1 MKQSN
6 LSKYI
11 LFVFISFLT
20 FVGVAFAESFTVA
33 PGDTHPIRGTNCSVT
48 SGTAILSPSDVKDD
62 YYTFNAP
69 ADAGGETGEISCD
82 NTSYTYT
89 ISSNNGGNNGGN
101 SSNGGSTTIRTEKI
115 ESVIS
120 LVGGSK
126 IVSYTHNE
134 YLQVEEVACPD
145 GNGICD
151 LKVKPTS
158 EGKELNINGTVTITY
173 IDSNG
178 NEVTKTITLELDS
191 FMGARAFYGGAQ
203 CGFDSNWT
211 RKSYDNYNFY
221 QGNGS
226 ATLPSCTMQ
235 SVYGEL
241 TFKGWQQGDNRT
253 VVKALGQC
261 DGAVSAGTNVTNG
274 DYSACFEGR
283 ITVQLA
289 VNDGNI
295 DNLSDWQYANGRGY
309 IYVGSGDKAKLPN
322 LVFTGFDKEK
332 TLKEWTNGTTT
343 AQPGDEVELNG
354 DVWRAVVETT
364 SVTNRDYH
372 KRIYIGKTEDL
383 YVEGITGCSTSASE
397 LTANWDASTGKCS
410 ITGNSATTDEVDV
423 NVQVGSETLTFKFTV
438 SSNTGL
444 SQNGDS
450 DFVINTDT
458 NVDYDISNSNIDTD
472 GVIRPVPN
480 NFRVTYTSGVGH
492 SFAISG
498 NIGNS
503 LMYEAVWPEN
513 GVDKPHVAFCLDPG
527 KWGPGGG
534 VSVYIPSSI
543 DYHVTE
549 SMSGFIG
556 NKMPDELARIVTYVV
571 ETVIPAAGGESGF
584 HQGQSEDR
592 AAANV
597 AIRLVAMSC
606 GVDNKNPEPG
616 LASHYNHY
624 KSGATAI
631 KALETSGNYNIAS
644 ITNVLKTELG
654 LSQDSLISKIATYLV
669 DYKGT
674 DLPERI
680 SGEIKR
686 TIDTRESSA
695 VSGDTYTVHYTGTL
709 ILPSGVT
716 EAELV
721 PTECNSHTGETGVS
735 CSVATTPLTLN
746 NEESN
751 NQGVPVFDYD
761 VILTV
766 DAKKVEQP
774 KDSEEKKKVSFKLK
788 YGTNGTAVN
797 DVYLAEAI
805 KPYGSYLLQR
815 MLVFDMSADP
825 TVYIYFSPIPN
836 QCLDLDILNPDNC
849 TESSCD
855 LPTFNKDLFKNSGCC
870 ADVLDETSYV
880 SQAVCLGKCTTSTFA
895 NVCKYPGSPEEAA
908 AGELYQIKEGA
919 LYASGNYTNKIG
931 ECIVNVSD
939 EFKTSTRDSFSRT
952 DDNGNSINVDSYSS
966 NRYCAVTCKEDWIL
980 SMDTFGNYIGERAVA
995 AGTWF
1000 QILNDIYIS
1009 GSRSCYT
1016 SYIDYDKYM
1025 NELSN
1030 ESNKIVIN
1038 YNNYNIYSRQYTDI
1052 DNQTNGQDKKIK
1064 EENLSASCILYHNC
1078 DDTGVRPSDLDSSVN
1093 PDYDKSKGKCF
1104 ADKSPTCPAGY
1115 SYDSDDNN
1123 CQKPIACPAGSA
1135 PGSSCHTSTSVNPV
1149 PGMSLNGSTDMM
1161 EVEYELPC
1169 KTKGQTLD
1177 YSLPTND
1184 KVIDENEKFLIN
1196 NQTDQVKTVFGQNL
1210 KTQNPLKTDGKI
1222 DYKREDKIQCKITI
1236 EKDDD
1241 AEATL
1246 ECKYIDPIHNYST
1259 PTGVNEAISTLQGN
1273 LSDMDLFCTST
1284 VSVNGFNF
1292 CKCGNAA
1299 EQPDDYNCEYTSDM
1313 LQKRD
1318 DVLTNVMGP
1327 DVKNSTENIAL
1338 EFKNQIATSHN
1349 KIYKYSEDM
1358 YDCQHFELY
1367 NTSDDTKT
1375 YEYYEKDG
1383 TKKTV
1388 GYANNDA
1395 KSDSILGEA
1404 REFVQINTAYNPV
1417 GSYNYDETG
1426 FMTIL
1431 GKDNVL
1437 VPDMHKNDEV
1447 LGGSYVD
1454 TSHGYDPDVEADVVA
1469 FDKYGKKYS
1478 QSDEKVYLSRNKLE
1492 TNYYSHDNDAN
1503 GLWTKDNTP
1512 DNWKNYNDGN
1522 ESSPDPK
1529 EVNKIITLCTIGEHS
1544 GLEYSTYS
1552 GADLTDS
1559 NSGSMGYKDNGGS
1572 TYLPYTDGESEVKWT
1587 KGTCYQVN
1595 VKYYKTHYITSKI
1608 SNSSY
1613 YKNKGNWYQR
1623 GNDIKEH
1630 GDTWEEALS
1639 NANSR
1644 SGSSTNYNRD
1654 TEKGHWS
1661 VMGTKNVFP
1670 ISMTTP
1676 RNLYQYTYTFA
1687 DIGSYSDGR
1696 LGRIMGDDESIIKL
1710 NSRSCFYEV
1719 YEEMCLCCGSK
1730 INSYVEGSQEVTKD
1744 FIDDN
1749 NFGYNQIYGD
1759 EIDRDKTNGILN
1771 VVSSSVSL
1779 NDLSSN
1785 YNSGRV
1791 TPVNWSNNSPF
1802 FYNGTTYFTDKG
1814 DVALK
1819 EIEVKGE
1826 TAYSETPEYSYLLT
1840 PSTLSAIRDYNSSN
1854 GYEVNFNNLEVY
1866 GRYTIEPV
1874 ASCSGSGCDWGDS
1887 LTDFEKDNNYIT
1899 FRHYGSKFLENEM
1912 EDYGAVYDGTISR
1925 FKDKN
1930 SNVCYVVQG
1939 DVNLSDN
1946 ENELASKVQ
1955 SDKCRWVDYIS
1966 TNGGTFRLAFK

>member
-1 MKQSN
+1 MKKSN

-89 ISSNNGGNNGGN
+89 ITSNNGGNNGGN

-253 VVKALGQC
+253 IVKALGQC

-410 ITGNSATTDEVDV
+410 ISGLSATTSEVDV
-423 NVQVGSETLTFKFTV
+423 NVQVGSDTMTFKFTV
-438 SSNTGL
+438 SSSAGL

-450 DFVINTDT
+450 DFVINIDANVNYDLDT
-458 NVDYDISNSNIDTD
+458 KYEDDNGIIKKVPETFY
-472 GVIRPVPN
+472 IRRGDASYSIN
-480 NFRVTYTSGVGH
+480 K
-492 SFAISG
+492 
-498 NIGNS
+498 NIGS
-503 LMYEAVWPEN
+503 AIIYEALWDDN
-513 GVDKPHVAFCLDPG
+513 NDGNNDPHMSFCLDPG
-527 KWGPGGG
+527 LWGPSDNNGPSEVLYTRAGDLNTKTAQ
-534 VSVYIPSSI
+534 VVDYILTNVV
-543 DYHVTE
+543 DLVGE
-549 SMSGFIG
+549 
-556 NKMPDELARIVTYVV
+556 DEFQQA
-571 ETVIPAAGGESGF
+571 SN
-584 HQGQSEDR
+584 HWR
-592 AAANV
+592 AASNV
-597 AIRLVAMSC
+597 AIRLVSMIDEYANGCEENVS
-606 GVDNKNPEPG
+606 G
-616 LASHYNHY
+616 LKRHYENY
-624 KSGATAI
+624 LNAANEINGLTDKEAIKTVLSKSGAGDTGMALSGDLLDHTADI
-631 KALETSGNYNIAS
+631 LANYSSHQVQNSNEVSTDISRTIDERKAEATGGNNYKV
-644 ITNVLKTELG
+644 T
-654 LSQDSLISKIATYLV
+654 
-669 DYKGT
+669 YKGT
-674 DLPERI
+674 LVLPDGINNPSSISLDNSKCDNDL
-680 SGEIKR
+680 
-686 TIDTRESSA
+686 
-695 VSGDTYTVHYTGTL
+695 
-709 ILPSGVT
+709 GVT
-716 EAELV
+716 CE
-721 PTECNSHTGETGVS
+721 P
-735 CSVATTPLTLN
+735 ATFTYN
-746 NEESN
+746 QEKSN
-751 NQGVPVFDYD
+751 TQGKTVFDYE
-761 VILTV
+761 VTLNV
-766 DAKKVEQP
+766 DGGKVEQP
-774 KDSEEKKKVSFKLK
+774 KTDEEKIKMSYRL
-788 YGTNGTAVN
+788 
-797 DVYLAEAI
+797 VYNSGSSLNREIFLAIPADG
-805 KPYGSYLLQR
+805 KNYQR
-815 MLVFDMSADP
+815 MIVWNLSPSND
-825 TVYIYFSPIPN
+825 VYIYFSPITN
-836 QCLDLDILNPDNC
+836 DCLEIDALNPDNC
-849 TESSCD
+849 TDKDHCGE
-855 LPTFNKDLFKNSGCC
+855 PFNADLFKNSGCC
-870 ADVLDETSYV
+870 ADVLDESSYV
-880 SQAVCLGKCTTSTFA
+880 AQAVCLGKCTTSTFA
-895 NVCKYPGSPEEAA
+895 SVCRYPDPSNAGADE
-908 AGELYQIKEGA
+908 AGELYQIKEGS
-919 LYASGNYTNKIG
+919 LYSSGSYSNNIG
-931 ECIVNVSD
+931 ACIVNTSD
-939 EFKTSTRDSFSRT
+939 EFKSVERDKFART
-952 DDNGNSINVDSYSS
+952 DDNGNSINVASYAD
-966 NRYCAVTCKEDWIL
+966 NTYCAVTCKEDWIL
-980 SMDTFGNYIGERAVA
+980 TMDTFGNYVGPRAVA

-1000 QILNDIYIS
+1000 QILNDIFIG
-1009 GSRSCYT
+1009 GSRTCYT

-1025 NELSN
+1025 DDLTSLSTN
-1030 ESNKIVIN
+1030 MVEN
-1038 YNNYNIYSRQYTDI
+1038 YNIYNIYSRQYTDI
-1052 DNQTNGQDKKIK
+1052 SKQEDTSSLRNYDGSINKTDNSTNEYGSKCIERDTCANSNPNSDIYSMSSNSGQCVASRSADYHTADPNVPGDTSYYYCSSDESLDGTTCKKNVDAKCKIYGRELTFMLSTSSSNVSNNIDEAKDSYVIRTTDDIVPTVFGASQETQTALKKV
-1064 EENLSASCILYHNC
+1064 ENLDYKRTEKIVC
-1078 DDTGVRPSDLDSSVN
+1078 DITEAETNENDTGSISCRIETVSSVN
-1093 PDYDKSKGKCF
+1093 GDTF
-1104 ADKSPTCPAGY
+1104 
-1115 SYDSDDNN
+1115 SYDIAQDEIGDLCKNTVTVDN
-1123 CQKPIACPAGSA
+1123 Q
-1135 PGSSCHTSTSVNPV
+1135 
-1149 PGMSLNGSTDMM
+1149 
-1161 EVEYELPC
+1161 E
-1169 KTKGQTLD
+1169 
-1177 YSLPTND
+1177 
-1184 KVIDENEKFLIN
+1184 
-1196 NQTDQVKTVFGQNL
+1196 
-1210 KTQNPLKTDGKI
+1210 
-1222 DYKREDKIQCKITI
+1222 
-1236 EKDDD
+1236 
-1241 AEATL
+1241 
-1246 ECKYIDPIHNYST
+1246 
-1259 PTGVNEAISTLQGN
+1259 
-1273 LSDMDLFCTST
+1273 
-1284 VSVNGFNF
+1284 F
-1292 CKCGNAA
+1292 CKCNSSDDSSESCDIDNVGDSTAKENAFDKWS
-1299 EQPDDYNCEYTSDM
+1299 EQALNHIEEKADAVSNQMIENNRLIYTYSDY
-1313 LQKRD
+1313 
-1318 DVLTNVMGP
+1318 
-1327 DVKNSTENIAL
+1327 
-1338 EFKNQIATSHN
+1338 
-1349 KIYKYSEDM
+1349 M

-1375 YEYYEKDG
+1375 YEYYDKDG
-1383 TKKTV
+1383 KIQSKK
-1388 GYANNDA
+1388 YSNNTP
-1395 KSDSILGEA
+1395 KSDSILGEN
-1404 REFVQINTAYNPV
+1404 RKYVQINTAYNPI
-1417 GSYNYDETG
+1417 GSYHYDETG

-1431 GKDNVL
+1431 GKDNLL
-1437 VPDMHKNDEV
+1437 VPDMARNDEE
-1447 LGGSYVD
+1447 LGGDYVSSTD
-1454 TSHGYDPDVEADVVA
+1454 KKNEINIIA
-1469 FDKYGKKYS
+1469 FDKYGKKYGVGGE
-1478 QSDEKVYLSRNKLE
+1478 DVYIYRNKLE
-1492 TNYYSHDNDAN
+1492 NKYYSHNNDSDS
-1503 GLWTKDNTP
+1503 LWTENGTP
-1512 DNWKNYNDGN
+1512 DSWLNYEDGGDTEKN
-1522 ESSPDPK
+1522 
-1529 EVNKIITLCTIGEHS
+1529 EVTKVITMCTIG
-1544 GLEYSTYS
+1544 
-1552 GADLTDS
+1552 DS
-1559 NSGSMGYKDNGGS
+1559 DYKYNLGSNGIFTSVDDNGLTENNGHVLSTTVNANNQIGDFEWKGGS
-1572 TYLPYTDGESEVKWT
+1572 
-1587 KGTCYQVN
+1587 CYQVN
-1595 VKYYKTHYITSKI
+1595 VKYYKSHYITSKL
-1608 SNSSY
+1608 SNSSFF
-1613 YKNKGNWYQR
+1613 KNKGNWYQR

-1630 GDTWEEALS
+1630 GDTWEESLS

-1644 SGSSTNYNRD
+1644 SGSSTNYSPS

-1676 RNLYQYTYTFA
+1676 RNLYQYTYTFK

>member
-1 MKQSN
+1 MKKSN

-48 SGTAILSPSDVKDD
+48 SGTAILSPSEVKDD

-332 TLKEWTNGTTT
+332 TFKEWTNGTTT

-410 ITGNSATTDEVDV
+410 ISGLSATTSEVDV
-423 NVQVGSETLTFKFTV
+423 NVQVGSDTMTFKFTV
-438 SSNTGL
+438 LSNSGL

-450 DFVINTDT
+450 DFIIETDA
-458 NVDYDISNSNIDTD
+458 NVNYDIGNETIDDD
-472 GVIRPVPN
+472 GIIRSVPEK
-480 NFRVTYTSGVGH
+480 FKVTWTSGANPSH
-492 SFAISG
+492 TFKIDG

-503 LMYEAVWPEN
+503 LMYEAIWPEN
-513 GVDKPHVAFCLDPG
+513 GVDKAHVAFCLDPG
-527 KWGPGGG
+527 RWGPGGG

-543 DYHVTE
+543 DYEVTE
-549 SMSGFIG
+549 SMTGQYHG
-556 NKMPDELARIVTYVV
+556 EKDVGEMPEDLSRIVTYVV
-571 ETVIPAAGGESGF
+571 DVVIPAAGGEAGF
-584 HQGQSEDR
+584 HQGQSEER

-597 AIRLVAMSC
+597 AIRLVAANN
-606 GVDNKNPEPG
+606 GVNAGSEG
-616 LASHYNHY
+616 GSLETHY
-624 KSGATAI
+624 KNYNEGAAAI
-631 KALETSGNYNIAS
+631 KALTNYNAS
-644 ITNVLKTELG
+644 TISDVLRSKLG
-654 LSQDSLISKIATYLV
+654 LTQESLISKIATYLV
-669 DYKGT
+669 EYKGH
-674 DLPERI
+674 DLPEKI
-680 SGEIKR
+680 SGDVER
-686 TIDTRESSA
+686 TIDTREA
-695 VSGDTYTVHYTGTL
+695 KETGGNNYEVHYTGTL

-716 EAELV
+716 TAELD
-721 PTECNSHTGETGVS
+721 PTECNNNSVTTGVT
-735 CSVATTPLTLN
+735 CSVATNPLTLN
-746 NEESN
+746 SEESN
-751 NQGVPVFDYD
+751 SEGATVFDYD
-761 VILTV
+761 ITLIV
-766 DAKKVEQP
+766 DSTKVKQP
-774 KDSEEKKKVSFKLK
+774 KDAEEKKKISFKLK
-788 YGTNGTAVN
+788 YGTNGTTIN
-797 DVYLAEAI
+797 DVYLASPI
-805 KPYGSYLLQR
+805 GNYNGYVLQR

-825 TVYIYFSPIPN
+825 NVYIYFNPIPN
-836 QCLDLDILNPDNC
+836 ECLELDILNPDNC

-870 ADVLDETSYV
+870 SDILDESSIV
-880 SQAVCLGKCTTSTFA
+880 AQKVCLGKCTTSTFA
-895 NVCKYPGSPEEAA
+895 SVCKYPENDEQAES
-908 AGELYQIKEGA
+908 GELYQIKEGS
-919 LYASGNYTNKIG
+919 LYSSGSYSNNIG

-939 EFKTSTRDSFSRT
+939 EFKTETRGMFDRT
-952 DDNGNSINVDSYSS
+952 DDNGNSINVESYS
-966 NRYCAVTCKEDWIL
+966 NNEYCAVTCKEDWIL
-980 SMDTFGNYIGERAVA
+980 TMDTFGNYVGPRAVA

-1000 QILNDIYIS
+1000 QILNDIFIG
-1009 GSRSCYT
+1009 GSRTCYT

-1025 NELSN
+1025 DDLTK
-1030 ESNKIVIN
+1030 ESNIIVEN
-1038 YNNYNIYSRQYTDI
+1038 YNKYNLYSRQYTDI
-1052 DNQTNGQDKKIK
+1052 TKQQSDTSLRNIGGSNGEAKCVKRDTCTNSNPDSDKYSMSSNEGQCVASRTADGPYPDDPPSTGTHYKCAEGETLDGTTCKKNVDAKCLIFAR
-1064 EENLSASCILYHNC
+1064 EETFELSTSASGVSNTINEAK
-1078 DDTGVRPSDLDSSVN
+1078 DTYTIKL
-1093 PDYDKSKGKCF
+1093 
-1104 ADKSPTCPAGY
+1104 T
-1115 SYDSDDNN
+1115 
-1123 CQKPIACPAGSA
+1123 
-1135 PGSSCHTSTSVNPV
+1135 
-1149 PGMSLNGSTDMM
+1149 
-1161 EVEYELPC
+1161 E
-1169 KTKGQTLD
+1169 
-1177 YSLPTND
+1177 
-1184 KVIDENEKFLIN
+1184 
-1196 NQTDQVKTVFGQNL
+1196 DQVDTVFGGVKKN
-1210 KTQNPLKTDGKI
+1210 TQTSLMKNEI
-1222 DYKREDKIQCKITI
+1222 ENYKRTENIVCTITEAETNENDTGSIVCKMNTVSSVPGDAIAEKQFPQEDIGDLCKETVTV
-1236 EKDDD
+1236 K
-1241 AEATL
+1241 
-1246 ECKYIDPIHNYST
+1246 
-1259 PTGVNEAISTLQGN
+1259 
-1273 LSDMDLFCTST
+1273 LSDGTDQK
-1284 VSVNGFNF
+1284 F
-1292 CKCGNAA
+1292 CKCNSSDNSNNSCDVDNVNYDQAKENAFDFWS
-1299 EQPDDYNCEYTSDM
+1299 EQTLEHIEKKADGHS
-1313 LQKRD
+1313 QS
-1318 DVLTNVMGP
+1318 VTN
-1327 DVKNSTENIAL
+1327 
-1338 EFKNQIATSHN
+1338 SHN
-1349 KIYKYSEDM
+1349 KIYKLSEYM
-1358 YDCQHFELY
+1358 FDCQHFLLY
-1367 NTSDDTKT
+1367 NTSDDTKV
-1375 YEYYEKDG
+1375 YEYYDKEGKHSVEYAHS
-1383 TKKTV
+1383 KT
-1388 GYANNDA
+1388 
-1395 KSDSILGEA
+1395 DSGIILGNT
-1404 REFVQINTAYNPV
+1404 RDFVQINTAYNPV
-1417 GSYNYDETG
+1417 GDYHYDETG
-1426 FMTIL
+1426 FMAIL
-1431 GKDNVL
+1431 GQDNIL
-1437 VPDMHKNDEV
+1437 VPDMARNDKE
-1447 LGGSYVD
+1447 LGESYVSATD
-1454 TSHGYDPDVEADVVA
+1454 KENKTEIIA
-1469 FDKYGKKYS
+1469 FDKYGKKYGVGGE
-1478 QSDEKVYLSRNKLE
+1478 DVFISRNKIE
-1492 TNYYSHDNDAN
+1492 TNYYSHDNNSNSKWSED
-1503 GLWTKDNTP
+1503 DTP
-1512 DNWKNYNDGN
+1512 DNWKNYNDGSSDSSDPN
-1522 ESSPDPK
+1522 EVTK
-1529 EVNKIITLCTIGEHS
+1529 VITMCTIGDNSNKFNLGSNNTYTSVDKNGASESNGYELTSVPEANTQS
-1544 GLEYSTYS
+1544 GNFEW
-1552 GADLTDS
+1552 
-1559 NSGSMGYKDNGGS
+1559 NG
-1572 TYLPYTDGESEVKWT
+1572 
-1587 KGTCYQVN
+1587 GTCYQVN
-1595 VKYYKTHYITSKI
+1595 VKYYKSHYISSKI
-1608 SNSSY
+1608 SNSSF

-1630 GDTWEEALS
+1630 GDTWELALQ

-1644 SGSSTNYNRD
+1644 KGSTTNYSPS

-1676 RNLYQYTYTFA
+1676 RNLYQYTYTFK

-1696 LGRIMGDDESIIKL
+1696 LGRIMGDEESIIKL